1 METFAMLKVSAAL
14 FAIAALGG
22 LLMFGMRMSGT
33 PRPPSWLA
41 MGHGLLAAAGLTLLA
56 YAAAVTGVPL
66 LAQIALALLLLA
78 AVGGAAINLLYHTKL
93 LPLPVPMMIVHAL
106 LAVAG
111 FVLLLLSIYR
121 PAATVSA

>member
-1 METFAMLKVSAAL
+1 METLAMLKVSAAL

-66 LAQIALALLLLA
+66 LTQIALALLLLA

-121 PAATVSA
+121 PDATASA

>member
-1 METFAMLKVSAAL
+1 MDMFAMLKVSAAL

-41 MGHGLLAAAGLTLLA
+41 MGHGLLAAGGLTLLA
-56 YAAAVTGVPL
+56 YAAVVAGVPL
-66 LAQIALALLLLA
+66 MAQIALALLLLA

-93 LPLPVPMMIVHAL
+93 LPLPVPFMTVHAL

-111 FVLLLLSIYR
+111 FALLVLSIYR
-121 PAATVSA
+121 PV

>member
-22 LLMFGMRMSGT
+22 LLMFGIRMSGT

-66 LAQIALALLLLA
+66 YAQIALALLLLA

-121 PAATVSA
+121 RA